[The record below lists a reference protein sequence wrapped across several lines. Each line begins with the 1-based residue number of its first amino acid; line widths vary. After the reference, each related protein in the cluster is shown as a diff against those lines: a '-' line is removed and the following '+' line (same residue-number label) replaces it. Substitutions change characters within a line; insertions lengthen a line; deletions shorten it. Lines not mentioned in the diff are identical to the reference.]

1 MDIYDEEFT
10 RLTMLAKQMISK
22 IERKKDREILSKWIR
37 KLIGL
42 KSYDPVVKKNR
53 NHFFKYM
60 LTVLHKGLKVDPVA
74 HYGYPQYDER
84 YQQVDGQ
91 NWSQEQGFMKRWSN
105 DKKTYVAAKP
115 LPGKGALVYMAVA
128 KDPTLGWEIPNR
140 K

>member
-1 MDIYDEEFT
+1 MDVYDEEFHKH
-10 RLTMLAKQMISK
+10 LQLAKGLIAK
-22 IERKKDREILSKWIR
+22 VVRKKDREICIKWIQ
-37 KLIGL
+37 KLLKL

-60 LTVLHKGLKVDPVA
+60 LTVLHRGLKEALPA
-74 HYGYPQYDER
+74 HHGYPQYDSKC
-84 YQQVDGQ
+84 QVGSQ
-91 NWSQEQGFMKRWSN
+91 NWTETQGFMSRWSA

-128 KDPTLGWEIPNR
+128 KDTSLGWEIPKR